1 LVLWQQLNLALHIS
15 VGFNFIETARLP
27 MALDRNIIRHDI
39 SVAATSLKL
48 HIYLVAT
55 PLDTSAY
62 ISLQQLCAVIQ

>member
-1 LVLWQQLNLALHIS
+1 
-15 VGFNFIETARLP
+15 

-62 ISLQQLCAVIQ
+62 ISLQQLCAVIQEV